1 MLDGT
6 YGGGSSLDKRFRKIK
21 LLLGDQL
28 LHEIREAR
36 RAKNVE
42 MSTLYIERRPAN
54 DPATSR

>member
-1 MLDGT
+1 MVVAHLLT
-6 YGGGSSLDKRFRKIK
+6 NALEKSSFFE
-21 LLLGDQL
+21 LGDQL